1 MQNGCSAATAA
12 PPLDRPTAE
21 RDWSHERDGWQAGA
35 ERVFD
40 RAGKRDKH
48 RCTQPVI
55 ASKDTSRGRIVNRNR
70 CHKCDECIAHKKSVR
85 IARTM
90 HVIRNTHRTWF
101 DTRTYGWTDI
111 LQWMT
116 DSRDQRWWDLHW
128 RERESA
134 EARQHWFDHEAQRQ
148 KANFHKRLRKLGAVF
163 KQSTNTE
170 RHESELRHFHC
181 FLHETADPI
190 LHLQL
195 VAATFIMPK
204 GSRRP
209 TRRPHEGSSQ
219 YWKRV
224 VSDLYTGWRRW
235 QELRDLPGEA
245 ARQERLR
252 LPVQVTRIPR
262 AGTRVIWDNRRRR
275 KRNSGKAV
283 GYAAKAA
290 GYSVKDGGRWS
301 HSPGYP
307 PKTPQQG
314 AGTPSAKAHTGGA
327 ATGNPKPCRSH
338 SITERCRGAASKQE
352 LGAYGTSDRPPR
364 PPSQGPPK
372 WDWQSV
378 IDTLTRINTVSTN
391 VWTPEAPGWTT
402 TTTAQDK
409 CGNSR

>member
-1 MQNGCSAATAA
+1 MQNGRSAATAA

-21 RDWSHERDGWQAGA
+21 RTYHRDGWRGGA

-40 RAGKRDKH
+40 HAGKPDKH
-48 RCTQPVI
+48 RCLEPVI
-55 ASKDTSRGRIVNRNR
+55 TSKDTYRGRTVNRNR
-70 CHKCDECIAHKKSVR
+70 CHKCDECIAHKRAVR

-90 HVIRNTHRTWF
+90 AVTRSTHRTWF
-101 DTRTYGWTDI
+101 DTRTVGWPDV
-111 LQWMT
+111 LQWMA
-116 DSRDQRWWDLHW
+116 DYRDWRWWDLHW

-134 EARQHWFDHEAQRQ
+134 EARQHWFDREAQRQ
-148 KANFHKRLRKLGAVF
+148 KANFHKRLRKLGAQF

-190 LHLQL
+190 LYLQI

-209 TRRPHEGSSQ
+209 KPRPDEGAWQ

-224 VSDLYTGWRRW
+224 VSDLYAGWRRW
-235 QELRDLPGEA
+235 QEIRDLPSEA
-245 ARQERLR
+245 ARQERQR
-252 LPVQVTRIPR
+252 LPVQVTRIPQ

-307 PKTPQQG
+307 PKTPLQG

-327 ATGNPKPCRSH
+327 ATGNPQPCRSR
-338 SITERCRGAASKQE
+338 SITERCRGAASQQE
-352 LGAYGTSDRPPR
+352 FGAYGTSDRPPR
-364 PPSQGPPK
+364 PPSQAPPK
-372 WDWQSV
+372 WDWQSALN
-378 IDTLTRINTVSTN
+378 TLTSPNAVSTN
-391 VWTPEAPGWTT
+391 TWTPEAPGWTNSPQP
-402 TTTAQDK
+402 ADPRV
-409 CGNSR
+409 NSR